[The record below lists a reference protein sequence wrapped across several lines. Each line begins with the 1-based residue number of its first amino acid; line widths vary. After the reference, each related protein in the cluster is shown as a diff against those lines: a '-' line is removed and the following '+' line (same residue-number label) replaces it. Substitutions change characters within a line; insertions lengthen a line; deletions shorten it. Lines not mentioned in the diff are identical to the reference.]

1 MSDVKSPMTGT
12 IVKLLAQIGSPV
24 ESGQQLAL
32 IESMKLEIPVESDAS
47 GVLKSY
53 MVAEGDFIEEGS
65 TIAVVE

>member
-32 IESMKLEIPVESDAS
+32 IESMKLEIPVESDTS

>member
-1 MSDVKSPMTGT
+1 MTGT
-12 IVKLLAQIGSPV
+12 IVKLLAQIGSQV